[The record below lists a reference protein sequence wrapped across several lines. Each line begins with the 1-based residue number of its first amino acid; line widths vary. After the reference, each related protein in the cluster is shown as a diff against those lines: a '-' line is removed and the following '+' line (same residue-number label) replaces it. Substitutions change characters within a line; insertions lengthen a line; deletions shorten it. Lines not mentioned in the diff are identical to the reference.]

1 MLTSFHRD
9 LEQAIDLADA
19 AVFDILASQSPAVQ
33 QLERALR
40 ELGRTVAPHYAARM
54 VLTITL
60 VDAVKAQVLPVPI
73 AIYQT
78 DGNRAPKDVTEDTVP
93 QRFLLGEDDLTVPRG
108 VCPQCW
114 SPWSGIKDGTSCDH
128 CGLTLG
134 EDCRVVITGNTCPAC
149 GEGSIGVDQPQCPNC
164 DWRYTPAT
172 STFDA

>member
-1 MLTSFHRD
+1 MLTAHQKD
-9 LEQAIDLADA
+9 VEKAIDVTDA
-19 AVFDILASQSPAVQ
+19 AIHDILASQSPAVQ
-33 QLERALR
+33 QLECAFR
-40 ELGRTVAPHYAARM
+40 ELGRAVAPHYAARI

-60 VDAVKAQVLPVPI
+60 IDAVKTQVLPIPI

-78 DGNRAPKDVTEDTVP
+78 DGNLTPKDVTEDTVP

-114 SPWSGIKDGTSCDH
+114 SAWSGVKDGTACGD

-134 EDCRVVITGNTCPAC
+134 EDCRVVITANTCPVCDDGAV
-149 GEGSIGVDQPQCPNC
+149 GVDQPECPNC
-164 DWRYTPAT
+164 RWRHTPAV